1 MKIPQNLLG
10 DVDGDRIL
18 PGWGVRQTN
27 APYPLVHPVAATNG
41 RPALN
46 ALTRAQ
52 PSGRLPAPVVTDDH
66 GSCSGSPLQ
75 HVTSRS
81 SETYNMKTPPTSVG
95 GHSRGSRPCSAG
107 EGVVAEDAGEEVVRT
122 PTEAGTTP
130 VREVDLAWGAQDMPI
145 NAIDFDPTGWSSTPR
160 EPENLP
166 QCDQASLARMLE
178 RRARLAGRPHRIRGT
193 LAQVKSV
200 DMLLDTGA
208 MCCLMAH
215 SLFLGLKELNPAL
228 NLSPI
233 PRNLV
238 GVGGHALTYRGAA
251 TIDVEIG
258 GSFALVQFAVVDDAD
273 ETILGMD
280 FIHQHGSR
288 WDLLSGEL
296 YLGEG
301 KTIFAQRS
309 VVDTTAITHRVRL
322 AEAEEI
328 PANSQVAVR
337 VKVKARGPMPTA
349 GVVSAVKQA
358 AKRYGVLLG
367 RTLVNPRAEH
377 LCVLVLNPTD
387 QAVLLPRGAVIGL
400 MHDVESIQ
408 ALDQHPEES
417 EEDFGSVSG
426 DSDAS
431 DGSRSSGE
439 EDETGETRSLSAE
452 APPLVREVETGEV
465 SSPSSDGASSC
476 SAVLEN
482 PCLPERNMVCGD
494 RVEKGKT
501 DEWSAS
507 SLPSWP
513 LHAVAAVQGP
523 GQPPRVGLD
532 PDPLSNPRTITRPAT
547 PGQPTPHQACGG
559 LHDPGD
565 GSVPEQVQKLYDDT
579 IGILDVE
586 ERKLLRGVL
595 WRHED
600 IWARDSQDLGST
612 GLATHSIDTGD
623 HPPIK
628 IPARRVPLHK
638 QDAIRS
644 EVAKML
650 EKGII
655 EPCDGPWSSPVVLA
669 AKKDGTLRFC
679 IDYRKLNQV
688 TRKDAY
694 PLPRIEDN
702 LDALSGSRW
711 FTTLDLLSGFW
722 QVEMAPDDKPKTAFS
737 VGRGG
742 LYQFKRMPF
751 GLCNAPATFQRLME
765 KVLSGLQWEYAVL
778 YIDDIV
784 VFGPTVQVQLD
795 RLEMVLNRLRS
806 SGLRLKP
813 SKCTLLKPEVSFLGH
828 IVSAAGIA
836 PDPGK
841 VKDVRDWQVP
851 QEVTEV
857 RSFIGLCTYYR
868 RFVAGFSA
876 ICKPLYLLTEKSMQW
891 HWGADQQGAFDTM
904 KDKLTS
910 APILAYPNAHDKFV
924 LDTDASA
931 YGIGGVLSQVQESVE
946 RVIAY
951 GSRVLNK
958 AERNYCVTRRELLA
972 IVYFVKEYH
981 HYLVGAEFLLRTDHA
996 ALYWLFGMKDLEGQP
1011 ARWVERLNTY
1021 DMVIQHRPG
1030 KKHLNA
1036 DALSRCHTKCLPRCK
1051 EVKEQSF
1058 TEGVLVPFEDFQTI
1072 RELNW
1077 LQVENYAL
1085 VPSEDEE
1092 WSDAEWEAAT
1102 PPDPLGRDTSND
1114 ERMQDAQTTDL
1125 IARVMT
1131 RAQAR
1136 REAPPAANAPVVAPG
1151 DEALP
1156 ERVVAPL
1163 GDGEPAARGKPPPGA
1178 KHPRTA
1184 DIVALQD
1191 QQEFLRNT
1199 PPFEWTKTEIAYLQT
1214 QDKDIAKIRAMVEAG
1229 ERPPWQGIATE
1240 GRGLKTW
1247 WARFEQLVLSKDGVL
1262 YIKWVGDQHYD
1273 GPEYRVVTPR
1283 GLQPYILREMH
1294 DAKTAGHLGM
1304 RKTCYRVHRSR
1315 FYWPGMG
1322 SAARRWVRN
1331 CLQCGSRKRPKYG
1344 KRSPLNP
1351 YHVGEMMERV
1361 SIDILG
1367 PFKPRTTRGNVYILT
1382 ITDQFTRWAE
1392 AFALRDATGER
1403 IARHVFDFLCRFGVC
1418 KVLHSD
1424 QGSNVDGVIVREL
1437 CRLLGPTKTRTCGYH
1452 PEGNAITER
1461 ENKVICDMLSQYC
1474 NTRQTDWDDTLPVV
1488 MMAYRSS
1495 VHRALGETPNA
1506 MVFGREV
1513 NIPLTALVG
1522 PPPEEEHE
1530 FLASSEFVQRLSE
1543 ALLVAHEVVRDRLE
1557 TYYRYQKLQYDKSV
1571 SRSFYEVGQAVWLFH
1586 YLKTLTKSKKLMK
1599 PYTGPHIVVAR
1610 INDVVYAIQVRRGV
1624 VQCVHG
1630 NRIKPYYGKVT
1641 DATMKPLWKPYKG
1654 AEKGPAVGQ
1663 AATALVASLFPAES
1677 QSHKGRHRP
1686 SDNSPQGSPTPTSG
1700 WSPFLQ

>member
-1 MKIPQNLLG
+1 VIAG
-10 DVDGDRIL
+10 DHQPGDGNSLRERAE
-18 PGWGVRQTN
+18 RQSESCS
-27 APYPLVHPVAATNG
+27 PCPIRV
-41 RPALN
+41 
-46 ALTRAQ
+46 
-52 PSGRLPAPVVTDDH
+52 VVTD
-66 GSCSGSPLQ
+66 
-75 HVTSRS
+75 
-81 SETYNMKTPPTSVG
+81 
-95 GHSRGSRPCSAG
+95 
-107 EGVVAEDAGEEVVRT
+107 GEEGAA
-122 PTEAGTTP
+122 AGDSGTLAERSLPEEGRVSIP
-130 VREVDLAWGAQDMPI
+130 VGFDAVAWGAHDMPI
-145 NAIDFDPTGWSSTPR
+145 NAIEFDPTGWSSMPR
-160 EPENLP
+160 EPEALAP
-166 QCDQASLARMLE
+166 GDQAFLAELLE

-200 DMLLDTGA
+200 EMLLDTGA
-208 MCCLMAH
+208 QCCLMAH
-215 SLFLGLKELNPAL
+215 SLFLGLKEIKPSLCLTPT
-228 NLSPI
+228 
-233 PRNLV
+233 PRDLRA
-238 GVGGHALTYRGAA
+238 VGGHKITHRGAA
-251 TIDVEIG
+251 AIDVEIEG
-258 GSFALVQFAVVDDAD
+258 RFALVQFAVVDDVD

-280 FIHQHGSR
+280 FIRQYGSS

-296 YLGEG
+296 HLGQG
-301 KTIFAQRS
+301 KTVFAHRS
-309 VVDTTAITHRVRL
+309 VVDTAATTHRVRL
-322 AEAEEI
+322 VEAEVI
-328 PANSQVAVR
+328 QANSQAAVR
-337 VKVKARGPMPTA
+337 VRVRARGPMPTV

-358 AKRYGVLLG
+358 TKRYGILLG
-367 RTLVNPRAEH
+367 RTLVDPRARH
-377 LCVLVLNPTD
+377 THVLVLNPTD
-387 QAVLLPRGAVIGL
+387 QDVLLPRNAVLGL

-408 ALDQHPEES
+408 SLDQHPEES
-417 EEDFGSVSG
+417 WDGEGSVSEE
-426 DSDAS
+426 SATS
-431 DGSRSSGE
+431 DGSQLTGE
-439 EDETGETRSLSAE
+439 EDNESLTS
-452 APPLVREVETGEV
+452 V
-465 SSPSSDGASSC
+465 SDDSC
-476 SAVLEN
+476 PTLADL
-482 PCLPERNMVCGD
+482 CRPERGMVCGD
-494 RVEKGKT
+494 RAEGPPA
-501 DEWSAS
+501 DLWSSS
-507 SLPSWP
+507 SLPAWP
-513 LHAVAAVQGP
+513 VQGIATVLGPEPRLFP
-523 GQPPRVGLD
+523 GAGVASPSVGVPQPH
-532 PDPLSNPRTITRPAT
+532 T
-547 PGQPTPHQACGG
+547 PQ
-559 LHDPGD
+559 
-565 GSVPEQVQKLYDDT
+565 SVPRADTSSSRPTSPDEGGGYLYPTDDSVPKHVQELYDAT
-579 IGILDVE
+579 IDILSE
-586 ERKLLRGVL
+586 KERGLLRRVL
-595 WRHED
+595 WRHAD

-612 GLATHSIDTGD
+612 DLATHSIDTGG

-638 QDAIRS
+638 QDAMRS

-650 EKGII
+650 DKGII

-679 IDYRKLNQV
+679 IDYRKLNEV

-702 LDALSGSRW
+702 LDALSGARW

-722 QVEMAPDDKPKTAFS
+722 QVEMAPEDKPKTAFT

-784 VFGPTVQVQLD
+784 VFGPTVEIQLD
-795 RLEMVLNRLRS
+795 RLELVLNRLRS

-813 SKCTLLKPEVSFLGH
+813 SKCTLLKPQVSFLGH

-836 PDPGK
+836 PDPDK
-841 VKDVRDWQVP
+841 VKDVREWRVP
-851 QEVTEV
+851 TEVTQV

-868 RFVAGFSA
+868 RFVAGFSS
-876 ICKPLYLLTEKSMQW
+876 ICKPLYILTEKSMTW
-891 HWGADQQGAFDTM
+891 HWGTDQQVAFDTM
-904 KDKLTS
+904 KEKLTT
-910 APILAYPNAHDKFV
+910 APILAYPNPDDKFI

-931 YGIGGVLSQVQESVE
+931 YGIGGVLSQEQEGIE

-972 IVYFVKEYH
+972 IVYFVREYH

-1021 DMVIQHRPG
+1021 NMVIQHRPG

-1036 DALSRCHTKCLPRCK
+1036 DALSRCHVKCLPRCN
-1051 EVKEQSF
+1051 EVTDQSY
-1058 TEGVLVPFEDFQTI
+1058 TEGVVVPFVDFQTI
-1072 RELNW
+1072 RELKW
-1077 LQVENYAL
+1077 MQLENYAL

-1092 WSDAEWEAAT
+1092 WSDTEWEDT
-1102 PPDPLGRDTSND
+1102 VPTDQLGSDSPND
-1114 ERMQDAQTTDL
+1114 ERMQEAQTTDL

-1131 RAQAR
+1131 RATAR
-1136 REAPPAANAPVVAPG
+1136 REATPAESEPVETPAGVAPPAPKRASASGGAG
-1151 DEALP
+1151 LAKK
-1156 ERVVAPL
+1156 
-1163 GDGEPAARGKPPPGA
+1163 PAAQA
-1178 KHPRTA
+1178 HPATA
-1184 DIVALQD
+1184 DIVELQS

-1199 PPFEWTKTEIAYLQT
+1199 PPFDWTKAEIAYLQN
-1214 QDKDIAKIRAMVEAG
+1214 QDREVAKIRAMVEAG
-1229 ERPPWQGIATE
+1229 KRPTWQDIATE
-1240 GRGLKTW
+1240 GRVLKTW
-1247 WARFEQLVLSKDGVL
+1247 WARFDQLVMSKDGVL
-1262 YIKWVGDQHYD
+1262 YIKWVGDQHYS

-1283 GLQPYILREMH
+1283 GLQPYILRETH

-1304 RKTCYRVHRSR
+1304 RKTCYRVHQCR

-1322 SAARRWVRN
+1322 AAARRWVRN
-1331 CLQCGSRKRPKYG
+1331 CLQCGSRKRPRYG

-1367 PFKPRTTRGNVYILT
+1367 PFKPRTTRGHMYILT

-1392 AFALRDATGER
+1392 AFAMRDATALR

-1424 QGSNVDGVIVREL
+1424 QGSNVDGTIVREL
-1437 CRLLGPTKTRTCGYH
+1437 CRLLGPIKTHTCGYH

-1474 NTRQTDWDDTLPVV
+1474 NKRQSDWDDALPVV

-1530 FLASSEFVQRLSE
+1530 FVASSEFVQRLSE
-1543 ALLVAHEVVRDRLE
+1543 SLLVAHEVVRERLE
-1557 TYYRYQKLQYDKSV
+1557 TYYRYQKLQYDKNV

-1586 YLKTLTKSKKLMK
+1586 HLKTITKSKKLMK
-1599 PYTGPHIVVAR
+1599 PYSGPHIVVAR

-1630 NRIKPYYGKVT
+1630 NRIKPYYGQVT
-1641 DATMKPLWKPYKG
+1641 DALMRPLWTPYKG
-1654 AEKGPAVGQ
+1654 TPTGQKVGQ
-1663 AATALVASLFPAES
+1663 AAAMLVASIL
-1677 QSHKGRHRP
+1677 
-1686 SDNSPQGSPTPTSG
+1686 
-1700 WSPFLQ
+1700 